1 MSDGAK
7 VKAGTTVI
15 LLPERVDSSTST
27 AVEKLMVDALE
38 PGARV
43 IVDGSAVIYM
53 SAAGIRALATV
64 LHKAQERQARLA
76 FCRFSSVAADCLL
89 VSGFTELLDVVETV
103 EAAADRLQSK
113 PVGTAVDRLHPRYP
127 TG

>member
-1 MSDGAK
+1 M
-7 VKAGTTVI
+7 
-15 LLPERVDSSTST
+15 
-27 AVEKLMVDALE
+27 DALE

-43 IVDGSAVIYM
+43 IVDGSAVTYM

-64 LHKAQERQARLA
+64 LHQAQQKQAQLA

-113 PVGTAVDRLHPRYP
+113 PVGTSVDRLHPRYP